1 MAAPGR
7 TCDRDL
13 SQVRLRELLEDEPFR
28 FRFFQAVRLLER
40 LLPGRES
47 VGRFVTPESEV
58 VRFRARQS
66 TSFPASEVHEIDW
79 STTVP
84 RLTVNFMGLTGSSGV
99 LPLAY
104 TELVMERVR
113 ARDTALRDFLDLF
126 NHRLISLFYRAWQK
140 YRFAGEYELGHQD
153 PLTEHLLDLTGIGT
167 PGLRRRQ
174 AVPDEALL
182 FYSGLLAQHPRSA
195 MALQQILSDYFDVP
209 AEVVQFVGAW
219 YRLDRNSLTRLDGSH
234 TAAQCLGAGA
244 MVGDE
249 VWEQQAGV
257 CIRLGPLPLRRY
269 LDFLPDGSTYEQ
281 LRSIVRF
288 YFNDELDFHL
298 QLVLK
303 REQTPA
309 LVLGAEGATAPR
321 LGWLTWVKNAP
332 LTRDPGETVLALRQE
347 QTPCPSI

>member
-13 SQVRLRELLEDEPFR
+13 SQTRLRELLEDEPFR
-28 FRFFQAVRLLER
+28 FRFFQAVRLLGR
-40 LLPGRES
+40 LFPGRES
-47 VGRFVTPESEV
+47 VGRFVDPESEV

-66 TSFPASEVHEIDW
+66 TSFPAGELHDIDW
-79 STTVP
+79 STTTP

-104 TELVMERVR
+104 TEMVMERVR
-113 ARDTALRDFLDLF
+113 ARDTALRDFLDIF

-140 YRFAGEYELGHQD
+140 YRSAGEYEVGCQD
-153 PLTEHLLDLTGIGT
+153 PLTERLLDLVGLGT

-174 AVPDEALL
+174 TVPDEALM

-219 YRLDRNSLTRLDGSH
+219 YRLDCNSVTRLDDSRN
-234 TAAQCLGAGA
+234 AAQCLGGGA
-244 MVGDE
+244 VIGEE

-257 CIRLGPLPLRRY
+257 CIRLGPLSLQRY
-269 LDFLPDGSTYEQ
+269 LDFLPDGVAYEP
-281 LRSIVRF
+281 LRSLVRF

-298 QLVLK
+298 QLVLH
-303 REQTPA
+303 REQTPT
-309 LVLGAEGATAPR
+309 LELGAEGPTAPR
-321 LGWLTWVKNAP
+321 LGWLAWVKNAP
-332 LTRDPGETVLALRQE
+332 LNRDPGETVLALRQE
-347 QTPCPSI
+347 QTPCLSI